1 MCLIQKES
9 KFICLFTGSKQD
21 GEVVLVVLVNTLIQA
36 ILGKK
41 EKKIRRT
48 LYKKS
53 GCLTEPKDR
62 NGHHE
67 NQEQGTRMLT
77 RTIIFSFSVSFTFP
91 A

>member
-41 EKKIRRT
+41 EKKSGELYTKSQGVSQNPRT
-48 LYKKS
+48 GMDIMKTKNKELEY
-53 GCLTEPKDR
+53 
-62 NGHHE
+62 
-67 NQEQGTRMLT
+67 
-77 RTIIFSFSVSFTFP
+77 
-91 A
+91 

>member
-41 EKKIRRT
+41 EIYYKVIRA
-48 LYKKS
+48 
-53 GCLTEPKDR
+53 DR
-62 NGHHE
+62 INESPDGPTSE
-67 NQEQGTRMLT
+67 MR
-77 RTIIFSFSVSFTFP
+77 IISE
-91 A
+91 